1 MLRFFN
7 IEAEVCWQSSC
18 WTYSAVQPGVGT
30 LSCLQLWDAVK
41 SPLRKLS
48 GIARKVLCTAKTE
61 VSWGEKTRRPDVV
74 IFIWAWIY
82 APSLLET
89 WLLYVIMTRP
99 YCMFSICAQQE
110 RTTSYMF
117 CFVLIYDKTTNII
130 GLMLVV
136 CHNGLRYSCG
146 HLRQWINCESTKR
159 PYNFFLSLQS
169 LRWDAHSNQ

>member
-18 WTYSAVQPGVGT
+18 WTYSAVHPGVGT
-30 LSCLQLWDAVK
+30 LSCLHLWDAVK

-61 VSWGEKTRRPDVV
+61 VSWGEKTRRPDVM

-89 WLLYVIMTRP
+89 WLVYVIMTRP
-99 YCMFSICAQQE
+99 YVFSLCPTGE
-110 RTTSYMF
+110 DHKLHVLGLF
-117 CFVLIYDKTTNII
+117 FLIYDRTTNII

-136 CHNGLRYSCG
+136 
-146 HLRQWINCESTKR
+146 
-159 PYNFFLSLQS
+159 LSYWLVVFVWSSETVDQLWEPKKTIKLFS
-169 LRWDAHSNQ
+169 IPVIPAMRCTL

>member
-1 MLRFFN
+1 MSNIGVAFGQRPITQFVLILLFAPVLFMLRFFN

-18 WTYSAVQPGVGT
+18 WTYSAVHPGVGT
-30 LSCLQLWDAVK
+30 LSCLHLWDAVK

-74 IFIWAWIY
+74 IFIWAWLY

-89 WLLYVIMTRP
+89 WLLYVIITRP
-99 YCMFSICAQQE
+99 YVFSLCPTGE
-110 RTTSYMF
+110 DHKLH
-117 CFVLIYDKTTNII
+117 VLGGGLIYDRTTNII

-136 CHNGLRYSCG
+136 
-146 HLRQWINCESTKR
+146 
-159 PYNFFLSLQS
+159 LS
-169 LRWDAHSNQ
+169 